1 MAKKE
6 KTYNDAVQELQIILD
21 KIESGDLDVDVL
33 TEEIKKASVLLKF
46 CKEKLYK
53 ADTEI
58 KKILENL
65 D

>member
-6 KTYNDAVQELQIILD
+6 KTYTEAVQELQNIMD

-33 TEEIKKASVLLKF
+33 AEEIKKASVLLKF
-46 CKEKLYK
+46 CKDKLYK
-53 ADTEI
+53 TDTEL
-58 KKILENL
+58 KKILDNI